1 MHEFILI
8 DGSYYMFYRYFAITA
23 WWKAAKKDEEIGVP
37 IENEE
42 FVEKYRKTFVDKLRE
57 MPKKLKL
64 NNPDKAII
72 MVARD
77 CPREDIWRTKLF
89 PEYKGNR
96 DYSGTGFE
104 GGPLFK
110 LAYEEKLFEE
120 GGADVVMR
128 HPHLEADDCLAITAK
143 HIRDT
148 HGDKDI
154 SITIITS
161 DTDYLQICQ
170 EPIRLINLKYK
181 PVNTEKNSYG
191 HPEKD
196 LFCKI
201 VTGDTSDN
209 IPGVFKK
216 CGKKTAEKYWND
228 RNLFKKKL
236 AQDET
241 GETQRRYERN
251 SMLIDFERIP
261 EEYVEEFR
269 RDTLKIK

>member
-8 DGSYYMFYRYFAITA
+8 DGSYYMFYRYFAIMA

-42 FVEKYRKTFVDKLRE
+42 FVEKYRKTFVSKLRE

-64 NNPDKAII
+64 KEPHKAII

-104 GGPLFK
+104 GGPMFK
-110 LAYEEKLFEE
+110 LAYAEKLFEK
-120 GGADVVMR
+120 GGADVVMG

-143 HIRDT
+143 HICDT

-161 DTDYLQICQ
+161 DTDYLQICKD
-170 EPIRLINLKYK
+170 PIRLINLKYK

-191 HPEKD
+191 DPEKD

-228 RNLFKKKL
+228 RELFKKKL
-236 AQDET
+236 ADDET
-241 GETQRRYERN
+241 GEAQQKYERN
-251 SMLIDFERIP
+251 CMLIDFERIP
-261 EEYVEEFR
+261 EQHVAEFR
-269 RDTLKIK
+269 RETLKIK